1 MSATDLIAIG
11 IFIWLAL
18 IVIILWLYSKRRQEP
33 EPVVITRAL
42 KLGSTQ
48 KPIAQKPVPQ
58 ERAVSKPKIPTPQ
71 PQPDLPKP
79 EPEPETPEPLP
90 APIPSLQGVRDD
102 VRSMKHDVYAADRIF
117 SPDKKFLRA
126 YGYSRYWFVPLGE
139 VRQREFY
146 IAPIRNKN
154 PLHVFLVWSAC
165 RLLRKACVTKI
176 EPPEW
181 GKPDIAFTKFNKAYA
196 IEVETSRCINR
207 DNILKKVQANN
218 KIYGR
223 RDWFFLVA
231 ASKQAKLYKRY
242 ARTMSRNQ
250 FVKWVK
256 ALK

>member
-1 MSATDLIAIG
+1 MGSTDLIAIG

-33 EPVVITRAL
+33 GPEPVVITRTIEL
-42 KLGSTQ
+42 KSTRKQMVQESPIQ
-48 KPIAQKPVPQ
+48 KKAVP
-58 ERAVSKPKIPTPQ
+58 KPQ
-71 PQPDLPKP
+71 PESDPPKP

-102 VRSMKHDVYAADRIF
+102 VQSMKHDVYAADRIF
-117 SPDKKFLRA
+117 SPDKKFLQA

-146 IAPIRNKN
+146 IAPIKNKN

-165 RLLRKACVTKI
+165 RFLRKACVTKI

-207 DNILKKVQANN
+207 DNILKRVQANN